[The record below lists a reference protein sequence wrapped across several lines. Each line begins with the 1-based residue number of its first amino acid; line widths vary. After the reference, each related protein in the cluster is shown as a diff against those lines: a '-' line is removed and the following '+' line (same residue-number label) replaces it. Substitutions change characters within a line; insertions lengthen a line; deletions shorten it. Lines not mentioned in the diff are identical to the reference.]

1 MAKSKTPEGVPPVP
15 KDAPP
20 RTDSDAP
27 PSYEHEKGTPL
38 GEDAGGE
45 DDE

>member
-1 MAKSKTPEGVPPVP
+1 MGKSKTPEGTPEVP
-15 KDAPP
+15 KDAPA

-38 GEDAGGE
+38 
-45 DDE
+45 DETADEE